1 MRMWSDYLVLT
12 LPHQE
17 VAVFLGELQES
28 SQQDLQAHREVP
40 PAVYPSAPSSRILRM
55 ACHPAGASP
64 GIQSTPIQRLQYAP
78 ETEGTLANYFYETTV
93 TLIPKPH
100 KGATK
105 KENYRPISL
114 MNIDAKILNKMSQM
128 EPINGQVSVLVLCHT
143 RELAFQISKEYE
155 RFSKYMPSDKV
166 SVFFGGLSIKKDE
179 AVLQNCPHVWWGHQ
193 AGSWSV
199 QRCMALA
206 QLLVEHNFPATAIH
220 RDMHQEERLARYQ
233 QFKDFQWRVPV
244 ATDLFGRGMDIEKVN
259 IVFNYDMPEDSD
271 TYLHRVACAGRFGTK
286 GLAVTFVSDEKNA
299 QILNDVQGWFEVNV
313 AELPEQI
320 DSSTYIA

>member
-1 MRMWSDYLVLT
+1 MAKQDVENELLDYDDYEE
-12 LPHQE
+12 PQ
-17 VAVFLGELQES
+17 AP
-28 SQQDLQAHREVP
+28 QDSTP
-40 PAVYPSAPSSRILRM
+40 APS
-55 ACHPAGASP
+55 
-64 GIQSTPIQRLQYAP
+64 
-78 ETEGTLANYFYETTV
+78 
-93 TLIPKPH
+93 K
-100 KGATK
+100 KGAK
-105 KENYRPISL
+105 GSYVSIHSSGSRDFLLKPELLRVIVDCGFEHPSE
-114 MNIDAKILNKMSQM
+114 QM